1 MEGRAHAAACSLG
14 AQRALCD
21 SNRPAGARR
30 GGLGGGWSGERQR
43 PGVCQGPGAQG
54 PPRRPPRP
62 AGIASPRVPAGPSPR
77 RTPSA
82 RGRGAGRLARP
93 RGRPEG
99 MAGPGGQG
107 HAQACGLWAGPGL
120 SPLAPSDPRSTRPS
134 LRGLQC
140 GAGRGPACDPAGQG
154 DFSPAGAGRW
164 VRRCVPPGGQGHPC
178 TTSAGRP
185 VGRSRAGRSVAGRSG
200 GQGHA
205 SGLDTSGT
213 LRRPWCRRGQRLV
226 RTSAYLTVCRSG
238 GPSGPPLLPSTDH
251 RATSRGSAGCP
262 RPVQGRGAGE
272 TATGTRLDHTGRPR
286 GRPTR
291 GGQGSPD
298 SGQGDFSRGGG
309 GGGGGSP
316 PPPPPPPL
324 YLAHLW
330 SDWQT
335 EGTTAFLA
343 PRRPKNHN
351 TPDPRVDRCNFRG
364 WDR

>member
-30 GGLGGGWSGERQR
+30 GGLGGGG
-43 PGVCQGPGAQG
+43 QGSARDLVSARDRA
-54 PPRRPPRP
+54 PRDRLAVHPARRGSPR
-62 AGIASPRVPAGPSPR
+62 PRVPAGPSPR

-154 DFSPAGAGRW
+154 DFSPAGAGRR

-185 VGRSRAGRSVAGRSG
+185 VGRSVGRSRAGRADRVTPPVWTPLGHLEGRGVGEGSVWFEPQRISLSAG
-200 GQGHA
+200 A
-205 SGLDTSGT
+205 AA
-213 LRRPWCRRGQRLV
+213 RPALPSSPPPTTARPP
-226 RTSAYLTVCRSG
+226 G
-238 GPSGPPLLPSTDH
+238 GPPDAPGRCRGEERGRRRRARGWTTPGGPGGGPPVADRVPL
-251 RATSRGSAGCP
+251 
-262 RPVQGRGAGE
+262 
-272 TATGTRLDHTGRPR
+272 TADRVTFP
-286 GRPTR
+286 
-291 GGQGSPD
+291 
-298 SGQGDFSRGGG
+298 GGG
-309 GGGGGSP
+309 GGFSHFTPPCISPTSGPIGKPRAPLRSWHREGPKITTPQIPGSIG
-316 PPPPPPPL
+316 
-324 YLAHLW
+324 A
-330 SDWQT
+330 T
-335 EGTTAFLA
+335 FEVGT
-343 PRRPKNHN
+343 
-351 TPDPRVDRCNFRG
+351 G
-364 WDR
+364 EY